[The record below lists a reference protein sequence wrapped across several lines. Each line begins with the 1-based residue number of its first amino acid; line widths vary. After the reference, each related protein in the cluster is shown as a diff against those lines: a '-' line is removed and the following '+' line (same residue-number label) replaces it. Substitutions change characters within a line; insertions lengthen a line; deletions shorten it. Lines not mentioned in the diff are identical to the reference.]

1 MAADLADRTPALL
14 SSEGA
19 APETF
24 ETDDN
29 GATNS
34 LGTFLQIEMIK
45 FNKLLRK
52 ITASLSELQRAIKGT
67 VVMSKELDSMFQA
80 LLLQR
85 VPDMWAKV
93 SSSPNPR
100 PSTFNAPPAARAR
113 YVVNGLL
120 PLRHQ

>member
-1 MAADLADRTPALL
+1 MAGGRKAKAK
-14 SSEGA
+14 A
-19 APETF
+19 AQKPDEARAASAQ
-24 ETDDN
+24 ED
-29 GATNS
+29 AS
-34 LGTFLQIEMIK
+34 IV
-45 FNKLLRK
+45 NKLLRK

-100 PSTFNAPPAARAR
+100 PSTFNAPPAARA
-113 YVVNGLL
+113 
-120 PLRHQ
+120 